1 MSQSTDHEHH
11 PPADPE
17 LFGLVEA
24 AVGHPGFWAS
34 APAWRP
40 DAARQ
45 PFDGGLAVWSDAGLF
60 TVAQVP
66 SAVAVHLDGVATLDA
81 LAEDLAAAVEGPLDW
96 ARTVV
101 ATLAV
106 ELTRL
111 QAVDGVALPDDP
123 SAGVDGERDAP
134 TGEPGDDGPELG
146 ESYRLDP
153 DTGEQVRVVT
163 TRNAEGHLVET
174 TFLPDGLMRMSTTM
188 TLSTDGP
195 DGGLA
200 VAEALAGDRSPAELV
215 PPDSCLGSKLRD
227 REDVPLVSIRCD
239 DDRIR
244 SVRCHDPKVESALR
258 DLAGDRLVEGHERG
272 PVVAFVV
279 TPLEGQGPVRI
290 YDGRG
295 ARRGRPRTA
304 GEAADV
310 VDQLL
315 GENQALDAG
324 CDSSA
329 LIPLDAALAHR
340 GGEGLLVPLGL
351 LTERELRNEL
361 IEQGWVISHGRAG
374 LEADGSLATP
384 SASGTG
390 VRMPAGAVRVIVP
403 MDAQSGPASNL
414 RYVVLGGCAEFGGR
428 HAALERVRRFAE
440 VVRPI
445 GLQPSGPGLG
455 DHPTP

>member
-1 MSQSTDHEHH
+1 M
-11 PPADPE
+11 
-17 LFGLVEA
+17 
-24 AVGHPGFWAS
+24 
-34 APAWRP
+34 
-40 DAARQ
+40 
-45 PFDGGLAVWSDAGLF
+45 
-60 TVAQVP
+60 
-66 SAVAVHLDGVATLDA
+66 
-81 LAEDLAAAVEGPLDW
+81 
-96 ARTVV
+96 
-101 ATLAV
+101 
-106 ELTRL
+106 
-111 QAVDGVALPDDP
+111 
-123 SAGVDGERDAP
+123 
-134 TGEPGDDGPELG
+134 
-146 ESYRLDP
+146 
-153 DTGEQVRVVT
+153 
-163 TRNAEGHLVET
+163 
-174 TFLPDGLMRMSTTM
+174 
-188 TLSTDGP
+188 
-195 DGGLA
+195 
-200 VAEALAGDRSPAELV
+200 
-215 PPDSCLGSKLRD
+215 
-227 REDVPLVSIRCD
+227 
-239 DDRIR
+239 
-244 SVRCHDPKVESALR
+244 
-258 DLAGDRLVEGHERG
+258 
-272 PVVAFVV
+272 
-279 TPLEGQGPVRI
+279 
-290 YDGRG
+290 
-295 ARRGRPRTA
+295 
-304 GEAADV
+304 